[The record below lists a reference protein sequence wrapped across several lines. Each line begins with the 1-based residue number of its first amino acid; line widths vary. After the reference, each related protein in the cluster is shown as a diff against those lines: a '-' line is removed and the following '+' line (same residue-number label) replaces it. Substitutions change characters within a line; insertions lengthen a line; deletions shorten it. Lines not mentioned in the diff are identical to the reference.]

1 MERIIYKVIL
11 IDIDDTLFD
20 YKKAEDNAI
29 RRVFEDFEYFEK
41 EKNVERF
48 EEIKKK
54 YNIIN
59 KDLWEKLEKDL
70 ITRDELKVRRFKE
83 LFKVANL
90 SYNPEEFSSRYLERL
105 GEGVFLFDGAEDLC
119 RYMKKKYKVAI
130 VTNGIK
136 EVQTSRI
143 KNSGIAEYVD
153 EIIISDELGISKPHP
168 GIFEYALKKLRHENK
183 NDVIMIGDS
192 QTADIQGG
200 INFGIDTCW
209 INLVGRKENEN
220 IKATYKVDTIEE
232 LYKII

>member
-1 MERIIYKVIL
+1 MERLMYKVIL

-59 KDLWEKLEKDL
+59 KDRWEKLEKDL

-209 INLVGRKENEN
+209 INLV
-220 IKATYKVDTIEE
+220 
-232 LYKII
+232 

>member
-1 MERIIYKVIL
+1 
-11 IDIDDTLFD
+11 
-20 YKKAEDNAI
+20 
-29 RRVFEDFEYFEK
+29 
-41 EKNVERF
+41 
-48 EEIKKK
+48 
-54 YNIIN
+54 
-59 KDLWEKLEKDL
+59 
-70 ITRDELKVRRFKE
+70 
-83 LFKVANL
+83 
-90 SYNPEEFSSRYLERL
+90 
-105 GEGVFLFDGAEDLC
+105 
-119 RYMKKKYKVAI
+119 MKKKYKVAI

>member
-1 MERIIYKVIL
+1 MYKVIL

-105 GEGVFLFDGAEDLC
+105 GEGVFLFDGVENLC